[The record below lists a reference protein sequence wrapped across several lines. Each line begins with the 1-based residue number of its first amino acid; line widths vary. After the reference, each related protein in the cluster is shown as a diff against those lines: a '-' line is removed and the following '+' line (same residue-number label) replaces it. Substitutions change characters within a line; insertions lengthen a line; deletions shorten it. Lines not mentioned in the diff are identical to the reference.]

1 MPPED
6 LKGRLARAR
15 AAMAER
21 DLPALLL
28 TQIDNVHWISGFT
41 GSSAQVLLTAEAA
54 LIATDSRYTEQ
65 ARSECPSLELVSL
78 ASSSPDAIVAVLGT
92 LPVGRLGFE
101 ASSVSVR
108 MHGTLREQIPGA
120 IELIATDRLVEGLR
134 LVKGVD
140 EVARIEVACGVVDR
154 AFERIV
160 PEIRPGATERD
171 VMLALEW
178 HMRRD
183 ESADVSFD
191 TIVASGPR
199 SALPHGRPSERVLAA
214 GDMVT
219 LDYGARVAGYCSD
232 ITRTVS
238 LGRAGREERE
248 VYHVVLDAMNRA
260 IAAMRPGVS
269 GRDVDAVA
277 RDHISQAGYG
287 DFFGHGLGHSLGRA
301 VHDGPGLAPRSG
313 ITLAPGM
320 VMTVEPGIYL
330 PGRFGVR
337 IEQDVLVTED
347 GARVLTH
354 SPSHLMELPA

>member
-15 AAMAER
+15 AAMAEL

-41 GSSAQVLLTAEAA
+41 GSAAQVLLTAEAA
-54 LIATDSRYTEQ
+54 RIATDSRYTEQ
-65 ARSECPSLELVSL
+65 VRSECPSLDLVPL
-78 ASSSPDAIVAVLGT
+78 ASSSPDAIVALLST
-92 LPVGRLGFE
+92 LSVGRLGFE
-101 ASSVSVR
+101 AGSVSVR
-108 MHGTLREQIPGA
+108 MHNTLREQVPGA
-120 IELIATDRLVEGLR
+120 IELVATDRLVEDLR
-134 LVKGVD
+134 LVKGAD
-140 EVARIEVACGVVDR
+140 EVARIELACGVVDR
-154 AFERIV
+154 AFERILS
-160 PEIRPGATERD
+160 EIHPGVTERD

-183 ESADVSFD
+183 ERAEVAFD

-199 SALPHGRPSERVLAA
+199 SALPHGRASERVLAA

-219 LDYGARVAGYCSD
+219 LDFGARVAGYCSD

-238 LGRAGREERE
+238 LGRAGSEQRE
-248 VYHVVLDAMNRA
+248 VYHVVLEAMNRA
-260 IAAMRPGVS
+260 VAAMRPGVS

-287 DFFGHGLGHSLGRA
+287 SFFGHGLGHSLGRA

-354 SPSHLMELPA
+354 SPSQLIELPA